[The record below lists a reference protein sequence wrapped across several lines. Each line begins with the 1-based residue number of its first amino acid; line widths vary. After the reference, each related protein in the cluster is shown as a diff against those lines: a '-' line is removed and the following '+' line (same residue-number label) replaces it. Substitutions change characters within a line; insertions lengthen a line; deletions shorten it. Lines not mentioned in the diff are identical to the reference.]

1 MKNKIIAIA
10 AAISVLTSLVITS
23 FAASLP
29 EAPRDVYVL
38 DGAGV
43 LSSETERYLIE
54 KGNALFAVS
63 GAQIVTVT
71 VTDSGY
77 SDMEV
82 FAYDLFNKWGIGS
95 SELNNGVLL
104 AMEPSSGR
112 IWCTVGAGLERE
124 LSSGVLTTI
133 LESRVYPWY
142 DNGDND
148 LAARNFFDEIYTRLE
163 SYYGVDADSWDGQTY
178 KYSGGGRSGA
188 MLNTVNNGLSR
199 LIKIVGIILIFIVI
213 YSILKSL
220 KGGGGRGGG
229 GYGGGGLRMPFFI
242 FTGGPRFHHH
252 HHRPYGGYRPP
263 SGGFG
268 GFGGGHS
275 GGFGGGRGGFGG
287 GFGGG
292 GSRGGGAG
300 RR

>member
-1 MKNKIIAIA
+1 MFT
-10 AAISVLTSLVITS
+10 LFSLVFTS
-23 FAASLP
+23 FAVSLP
-29 EAPRDVYVL
+29 KAPADVYVL
-38 DGAGV
+38 DNANV
-43 LSSETERYLIE
+43 LSQSTEQYLIE

-77 SDMEV
+77 SDMEQ
-82 FAYDLFNKWGIGS
+82 FAYDVFNEWGIGS

-124 LSSGVLTTI
+124 LSSGILTEI
-133 LESRVYPWY
+133 LENRVYPWY
-142 DNGDND
+142 DSGDCD

-163 SYYGVDADSWDGQTY
+163 NYYGVDADSWDGQTY
-178 KYSGGGRSGA
+178 KYSQGGSTHTVV
-188 MLNTVNNGLSR
+188 NTVSRGLFS
-199 LIKIVGIILIFIVI
+199 LIKIVGIILIFIVV
-213 YSILKSL
+213 YSILKSM
-220 KGGGGRGGG
+220 KGGGNGSGG
-229 GYGGGGLRMPFFI
+229 GYGGGGFRMPFFI

-252 HHRPYGGYRPP
+252 HHHRPYGGYRPP
-263 SGGFG
+263 RG

-275 GGFGGGRGGFGG
+275 GGFGGGRGGGFGGGRGG

>member
-1 MKNKIIAIA
+1 MKKKIIA
-10 AAISVLTSLVITS
+10 LTAVVFTLLSLVFTS

-29 EAPRDVYVL
+29 EAPKDVYVL
-38 DGAGV
+38 DNAKV
-43 LSSETERYLIE
+43 LAPSTEQYVIE

-63 GAQIVTVT
+63 GAQIVIVT
-71 VTDSGY
+71 VNDSGY

-95 SELNNGVLL
+95 KELNNGVLL

-124 LSSGVLTTI
+124 LSSGVLTAI
-133 LESRVYPWY
+133 LENRVYPWY
-142 DNGDND
+142 DSGDCD
-148 LAARNFFDEIYTRLE
+148 TATRNFFDEIYSRLE
-163 SYYGVDADSWDGQTY
+163 DLYGVDADSWDGQTY
-178 KYSGGGRSGA
+178 KYSQGGST
-188 MLNTVNNGLSR
+188 NTVVNTVSRGLVS
-199 LIKIVGIILIFIVI
+199 LIKIIGIILIFIVI
-213 YSILKSL
+213 YSILRSMKN
-220 KGGGGRGGG
+220 GGNGGGG
-229 GYGGGGLRMPFFI
+229 GYGGGGFRMPFFI

-252 HHRPYGGYRPP
+252 HHHHGPYGGYRPP
-263 SGGFG
+263 RGGFG

-275 GGFGGGRGGFGG
+275 GGFGGGRGG